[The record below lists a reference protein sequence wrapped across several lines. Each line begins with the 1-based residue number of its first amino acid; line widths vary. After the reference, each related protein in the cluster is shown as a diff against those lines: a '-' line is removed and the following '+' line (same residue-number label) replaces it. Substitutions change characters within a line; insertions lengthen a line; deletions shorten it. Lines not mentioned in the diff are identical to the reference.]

1 MKAENNIMQAL
12 KQNFTKNN
20 SSSYNLEEEGFYKS
34 LVFYIFFQILEENLL
49 WRSSLIQERLH
60 TAQTNLLENK
70 TAKNIKLTP
79 LGASL
84 AARPPAGSGN
94 HFFAKAE
101 RDRVEVT

>member
-49 WRSSLIQERLH
+49 
-60 TAQTNLLENK
+60 
-70 TAKNIKLTP
+70 
-79 LGASL
+79 
-84 AARPPAGSGN
+84 
-94 HFFAKAE
+94 
-101 RDRVEVT
+101 